1 MNTRAGV
8 CFDTD
13 PRTAKQEEAAKV
25 TAHATTHIAGHKPA
39 LQLFF
44 VVKYIQLASE
54 LAQNAR
60 TKGEK
65 FPLVR
70 VVKFVIPPGGWSA
83 PINTSGFQTL
93 PLDTLGYYVLLLRH
107 HNRFRVWNAEHL
119 GVAYL
124 TTNRL
129 RRHRQILKD
138 TGLLFQV
145 SVRGKTYTTVLR
157 SPLEPELRATYQRI
171 YDDACHTLPD
181 GPELANHIFA
191 ELVGCP
197 DGPSLILPRAT
208 LVELIRLKVDLKAVG
223 LWTAL
228 ASQPSR
234 HNWQNVKTIA
244 QVLGHDRNTIAKHL
258 KALQSLGLVKCVDK
272 REVFV
277 NMLINNELY

>member
-1 MNTRAGV
+1 M
-8 CFDTD
+8 
-13 PRTAKQEEAAKV
+13 
-25 TAHATTHIAGHKPA
+25 
-39 LQLFF
+39 
-44 VVKYIQLASE
+44 KYIQLASE

-60 TKGEK
+60 TAGKK

-70 VVKFVIPPGGWSA
+70 VVKFVIPPGGWPA
-83 PINTSGFQTL
+83 PIDTSGFQTL
-93 PLDTLGYYVLLLRH
+93 PLDALGYYVLLLRH

-124 TTNRL
+124 TANKL

-138 TGLLFQV
+138 AGLMFQA

-157 SPLEPELRATYQRI
+157 SPLEPELREAHQRI
-171 YDDACHTLPD
+171 YDDACRTPPD
-181 GPELANHIFA
+181 GPELVNHIFA

-197 DGPSLILPRAT
+197 DGPSLILPRVT

-223 LWTAL
+223 LWAAL

-234 HNWQNVKTIA
+234 HNWQNVTNIGK
-244 QVLGHDRNTIAKHL
+244 VLGMTRKTAAKHL
-258 KALQSLGLVKCVDK
+258 TALQSLGLVKCVDK

-277 NMLINNELY
+277 NMLINNELS